1 MAGGRAAQSEQQD
14 GGAGRGGATG
24 PGRRSESVP
33 VRPSPECRSH
43 RMVLLLEFRGRT
55 GSRPVRL
62 RIGSETSMDDYPLLN
77 LFWTMMW
84 FFLWILWLF
93 LLFRVIGDIFRDRDM
108 GGWGKAG
115 WLILVILLPYLGVL
129 VYLIARGGRMGERDL
144 QAAQQRDQAFKEYV
158 RDAAGGSGPAPAGGG
173 ADQLAKLADLKR
185 SGDLSQE
192 EYDRAKAR
200 LLA

>member
-1 MAGGRAAQSEQQD
+1 
-14 GGAGRGGATG
+14 
-24 PGRRSESVP
+24 
-33 VRPSPECRSH
+33 
-43 RMVLLLEFRGRT
+43 
-55 GSRPVRL
+55 
-62 RIGSETSMDDYPLLN
+62 MDDYPLLN

>member
-1 MAGGRAAQSEQQD
+1 M
-14 GGAGRGGATG
+14 
-24 PGRRSESVP
+24 
-33 VRPSPECRSH
+33 
-43 RMVLLLEFRGRT
+43 
-55 GSRPVRL
+55 
-62 RIGSETSMDDYPLLN
+62 
-77 LFWTMMW
+77 
-84 FFLWILWLF
+84 
-93 LLFRVIGDIFRDRDM
+93 
-108 GGWGKAG
+108 
-115 WLILVILLPYLGVL
+115 ILLPYLGVL